1 MGKWIWKPV
10 LFTRKERLGIYALL
24 ILLICI
30 QVLIWRRSE
39 QIESIPVRVEELNVS
54 TDTAYTKTD
63 RSYKKSNE
71 LTSFNKRRDI
81 RKVRFN
87 PNEANDEVWLGWGLR
102 PGTVKTIRRYLEKG
116 GRFRAATDLFRIWGL
131 DSLTALAMQDYVDI
145 PSEQVNQASFN
156 KRIIE
161 KKPLVMV
168 DLNASDS
175 AAWESLP
182 GVGPVL
188 ASRIVRYRKRLG
200 GFISV
205 DQLREV
211 YGVSDTLM
219 AMLEKHLLHGEQV
232 QKRDWMLATEEELR
246 SHPYIGYK
254 MARLI
259 VRYREQ
265 HPDVTQ
271 WEIWKRLPGVTDSV
285 IQRWK
290 MYFRL

>member
-1 MGKWIWKPV
+1 MGKGIWKPV

-39 QIESIPVRVEELNVS
+39 RGQSIPVRVDEWNVS

-63 RSYKKSNE
+63 RSCKKSNE
-71 LTSFNKRRDI
+71 LTLYNKRRDI

-116 GRFRAATDLFRIWGL
+116 GRFRVATDLFRIWGL

-145 PSEQVNQASFN
+145 PSERVNQASFN

-219 AMLEKHLLHGEQV
+219 AMLAKHLLHGEQV
-232 QKRDWMLATEEELR
+232 LKRDWMLATEEELR

>member
-1 MGKWIWKPV
+1 MW
-10 LFTRKERLGIYALL
+10 FTKKERVGIYGLLVLL
-24 ILLICI
+24 ILI
-30 QVLIWRRSE
+30 QGLIWLRRNRVK
-39 QIESIPVRVEELNVS
+39 PMDVRVEEINTS
-54 TDTAYTKTD
+54 TDSGRSQSNY
-63 RSYKKSNE
+63 RSYTSKQLNK
-71 LTSFNKRRDI
+71 LTLSNKRREVHKI
-81 RKVRFN
+81 RFN
-87 PNEANDEVWLGWGLR
+87 PNEASDAVWLDWGVR

-116 GRFRAATDLFRIWGL
+116 GKFRRAKDLFRIWGM
-131 DSLTALAMQDYVDI
+131 DSLTAEGMQAYVDI
-145 PSEQVNQASFN
+145 PTDRVDHPSFQ
-156 KRIIE
+156 KRTIE
-161 KKPLVMV
+161 KKVVLV

-175 AAWESLP
+175 VAWESLP

-188 ASRIVRYRKRLG
+188 ASRIVRYRNRLG

-219 AMLEKHLLHGEQV
+219 AMLGKHLLHGERV
-232 QKRDWMLATEEELR
+232 MRREWMLATEEELK

-271 WEIWKRLPGVTDSV
+271 WETWKRLPGVTDSV
-285 IQRWK
+285 LQRWK
-290 MYFRL
+290 MYFKL